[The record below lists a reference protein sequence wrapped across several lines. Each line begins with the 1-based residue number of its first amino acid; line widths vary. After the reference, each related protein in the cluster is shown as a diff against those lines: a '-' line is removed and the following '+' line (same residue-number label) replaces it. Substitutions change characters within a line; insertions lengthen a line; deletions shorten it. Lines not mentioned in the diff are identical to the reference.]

1 MTILASRAQLR
12 ASFLRWAL
20 FLVPLVLLLGFLS
33 GQAAGSGPDNPW
45 FASLAKPDVYPP
57 PQTFGIVWSVL
68 YVLIGLA
75 AALVAAAWGAKG
87 RTAALVFFAL
97 QLVLNLAWSPVFF
110 LLHQISYA
118 LYVIGALDVAALIT
132 LALFW
137 RVRWLAGAL
146 LLPYL
151 AWLGFASALN
161 WEFLQLN
168 PQVDGVQVSGAVQR
182 IELAP

>member
-20 FLVPLVLLLGFLS
+20 FFVPLVLLLGFLS
-33 GQAAGSGPDNPW
+33 GQVAGSGPENPW
-45 FASLAKPDVYPP
+45 FAALVKPAIYPP
-57 PQTFGIVWSVL
+57 PQVFPIAWGVL

-75 AALVAAAWGAKG
+75 AALVAAAWGAKA
-87 RTAALVFFAL
+87 RAAALVFFVI
-97 QLVLNLAWSPVFF
+97 QLALNLAWSPVFF
-110 LLHQISYA
+110 LFHELRYA
-118 LYVIGALDVAALIT
+118 LYVIAALDFAVLIT

-137 RVRWLAGAL
+137 RVRWLAGVL

-151 AWLGFASALN
+151 AWLGFAT
-161 WEFLQLN
+161 FLAWQILVLN